1 MGQTL
6 GLYQLSEPECQWRA
20 MTKYRESHLIYV
32 RDKNKHYWIGDNL
45 DGLEIDF
52 TEPVTA
58 IGLENIYPSINESF
72 REYDRSI

>member
-6 GLYQLSEPECQWRA
+6 GLYQLSEPTCQWQA

-32 RDKNKHYWIGDNL
+32 RDKNKHYWVGNML
-45 DGLEIDF
+45 DRLELDLV
-52 TEPVTA
+52 EPEM
-58 IGLENIYPSINESF
+58 IGLTNIYPPINESF